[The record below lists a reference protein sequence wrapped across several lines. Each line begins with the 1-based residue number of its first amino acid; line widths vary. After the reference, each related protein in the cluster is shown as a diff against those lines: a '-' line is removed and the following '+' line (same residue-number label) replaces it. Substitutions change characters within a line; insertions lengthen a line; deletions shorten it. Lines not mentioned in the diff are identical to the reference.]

1 MPENMSRIHK
11 INGENGELI
20 WSTTIENTIGFGISE
35 INDNNRVD
43 YLVSGGSGET
53 QERWLCR
60 LNGDDGSIMWEKTYT
75 SSGNQYQFDG
85 IRMTIIGSDGFIYGA
100 GFIGGDEPGTIFI
113 VYAGQAM
120 LMKIDPINGNE
131 IWTHENFNSEY
142 ALKLLLNLM
151 MAI

>member
-1 MPENMSRIHK
+1 MRKSTLIFMFLGTIIIYGQIVPENSFYNENIVWENVFTNGPAGKVNRGIVDSDGNCAVVFMPENMSRIHK

-75 SSGNQYQFDG
+75 
-85 IRMTIIGSDGFIYGA
+85 
-100 GFIGGDEPGTIFI
+100 
-113 VYAGQAM
+113 
-120 LMKIDPINGNE
+120 
-131 IWTHENFNSEY
+131 
-142 ALKLLLNLM
+142 
-151 MAI
+151 

>member
-1 MPENMSRIHK
+1 MKTPLDLVFLKSM
-11 INGENGELI
+11 
-20 WSTTIENTIGFGISE
+20 TIK
-35 INDNNRVD
+35 VD

-53 QERWLCR
+53 QERLE
-60 LNGDDGSIMWEKTYT
+60 NGDDGSIIGKKTYT

-131 IWTHENFNSEY
+131 IWTHESFNSEY
-142 ALKLLLNLM
+142 ALAVVESDDGNMYYGGILYDDNLKLTKINTYGDE
-151 MAI
+151 IF

>member
-1 MPENMSRIHK
+1 
-11 INGENGELI
+11 
-20 WSTTIENTIGFGISE
+20 
-35 INDNNRVD
+35 
-43 YLVSGGSGET
+43 
-53 QERWLCR
+53 
-60 LNGDDGSIMWEKTYT
+60 MWEKTYT

-142 ALKLLLNLM
+142 ALAVVESDDGNMYYGGILYDDNLKLTKINTYGDEIWTRNL
-151 MAI
+151 ANTENIIPADLTINSANFLPIFFFKEAFVTFNSSR